1 MSRRHEMI
9 EMLVDNDIDSIMA
22 DASQNDLLVLAEILC
37 TGFKGYENFTDDE
50 LVQEMNERGLWAI
63 HGLRRQYE

>member
-1 MSRRHEMI
+1 MSRRHAMI

-22 DASQNDLLVLAEILC
+22 DAGDKDLSCLAEILS

-50 LVQEMNERGLWAI
+50 LVREMNERDLWNSWFKETA
-63 HGLRRQYE
+63 